1 MKTRLNI
8 QGMHCASC
16 ANIITKR
23 VKKIPGVTNIDVNI
37 STDKANLEFD
47 SNTVTLD
54 TINTTVREL
63 GYSFSE
69 ED

>member
-1 MKTRLNI
+1 
-8 QGMHCASC
+8 MHCASC

>member
-1 MKTRLNI
+1 MKKRLNI

-37 STDKANLEFD
+37 STDTATLEFD